1 MFDQLIETS
10 YAWIIPPLKLL
21 IGAIAGFLLAWGVF
35 KAIRWY
41 GQRRD
46 SLAFH
51 SLNRNLSQPARYLG
65 IAIGLNFAVAFINV
79 NEQLSGNLSIIFESL
94 IYIFGGWLLIE
105 VTDVVSDL
113 VRDRFKLS
121 VEDNLSERKIITQ
134 FQYIKRVVSVVVF
147 IVAAA
152 FILLQFDKVR
162 ELGTGLLTSAGVAGI
177 IIGLAAQK
185 SIANLLAGFQLAFTQ
200 PIRID
205 DVVIVENEWG
215 RIEEITLT
223 YVVVRIWDERRL
235 VVPLNYF
242 NEKPFQNWTRSSSQ
256 LLAYV
261 YLYTDY
267 RVPVDALRKKLTE
280 LLDGNKLWDQRV
292 NNVQV
297 TNADRS
303 TMEVRALMSARNAP
317 EAWDLRCQ
325 VREGLITFIQEEYP
339 ESLPRTRV
347 EWFPQGGTADN
358 GKEDSTLSGP
368 STVGRKGGAGT

>member
-1 MFDQLIETS
+1 MELS
-10 YAWIIPPLKLL
+10 
-21 IGAIAGFLLAWGVF
+21 IAGVAGFAIFWVLF
-35 KAIRWY
+35 KLIRWY
-41 GQRRD
+41 GNRRD
-46 SLAFH
+46 SLPFQ
-51 SLNRNLSQPARYLG
+51 SINRNLRQPARFLG
-65 IAIGLNFAVAFINV
+65 ISIGLNIAVAFIEV
-79 NEQLSGNLSIIFESL
+79 SEPLAGNLSILFESL
-94 IYIFGGWLLIE
+94 IYIFGGWALIE
-105 VTDVVSDL
+105 LTDVVSDL
-113 VRDRFKLS
+113 VRDRFRLS
-121 VEDNLSERKIITQ
+121 KANNLTERKIITQ

-147 IVAAA
+147 IVAVA

-215 RIEEITLT
+215 KIEEITLT

-267 RVPVDALRKKLTE
+267 RVPVDALREKFTE
-280 LLDGNKLWDQRV
+280 LLEGNPLWDERV
-292 NNVQV
+292 NVVQV
-297 TNADRS
+297 TNADRH
-303 TMEVRALMSARNAP
+303 TMEIRALASARNAP

-325 VREGLITFIQEEYP
+325 VREGLITFIQKEYP

-347 EWFPQGGTADN
+347 EWLPLKEEAVAQEGTTGQGTMSNA
-358 GKEDSTLSGP
+358 SGP
-368 STVGRKGGAGT
+368 KGGEPAG